1 MVGGRLRCLS
11 CFFTHS
17 ELLLHL
23 LLLGVCFHDVEASG
37 CDRTVHK
44 QVGDTVEFPS
54 CSSPGS
60 LTYAQWDF
68 NNSLKNVMEELRFE
82 GRVQV
87 NPTNFSLTVKQLTF
101 QDSGTFRF
109 LSEVNDKQMTTVFIR
124 LHVQEPSPPPVLSF
138 NSTFHPSNGSCTVW
152 LECVSTSDS
161 NVSYSW
167 SVRNQTLVGPRLRY
181 TIRPQDGG
189 TNFTCTIS
197 SSEGSTSETVTC
209 VNSSSDSVE
218 EKHKLLLFVGLAAG
232 GVLIVG
238 LVAVIVVCH
247 CKQRPADPDS
257 SDLTVYADITEA
269 AEESNGPRTSM
280 KCSVYETVGDPVNA
294 VKPGP
299 HTVYDKIQLGRMKA
313 APVSL
318 YQDVQGIRQ

>member
-1 MVGGRLRCLS
+1 RFDRPEEEPDVVPLATEMVGGRLRCLS

-23 LLLGVCFHDVEASG
+23 LLLGVCLHDVEASG

-54 CSSPGS
+54 CSSP
-60 LTYAQWDF
+60 
-68 NNSLKNVMEELRFE
+68 
-82 GRVQV
+82 
-87 NPTNFSLTVKQLTF
+87 
-101 QDSGTFRF
+101 
-109 LSEVNDKQMTTVFIR
+109 EVNNKQVDTVTIR
-124 LHVQEPSPPPVLSF
+124 LHVQEPSTPPDISF

-152 LECVSTSDS
+152 LECLSTPDS
-161 NVSYSW
+161 NVNYSW

-197 SSEGSTSETVTC
+197 SSESSTSETVTC

-218 EKHKLLLFVGLAAG
+218 EKHKLFFFAGLAAG

-247 CKQRPADPDS
+247 CKQRPADQDS
-257 SDLTVYADITEA
+257 TDLTVYADITEA
-269 AEESNGPRTSM
+269 AEESNVPRTSM